1 MTLQPYLFPGLKT
14 EQNGNLTRTVFSH
27 DGICAQDVR
36 LELETRYADLL
47 DETDKFNRKLVSYQG
62 NKGELVHGWIRYR
75 EGFSAQLVEDL
86 IKEFGIQP
94 GDSIFDPFSGS
105 ATTLLVAKALGIHA
119 VGTEILS
126 VCHLAWQA
134 KSLFQQY
141 DLLELKKILHL
152 LNDINPGVAETSF
165 PHIPITEGAFSEGT
179 ENDMMF
185 FTEWFEKQDISEA
198 SRTLAKL
205 ILTSILE
212 EVSFTRKDGQY
223 LRWDHRSP
231 KIQERNKA
239 RIAHGKKPISVD
251 FGSLPKVKES
261 LIHAFEIII
270 QDIKKLQNLGIN
282 GSRQQLI
289 KGNTLFELPRMEAEQ
304 FAGVITSPPY
314 CNRYDYTRTYALE
327 LAYLGEGENIG
338 VLRQSLLSCTVEN
351 RSKVSVLK
359 SHYESFGMGERYQR
373 ILDTVKNDP
382 VFQEINTA
390 LQIRWARGDM
400 NNKGVLRMVRNYFLE
415 LTFVFAELFRV
426 CRPGAYV
433 AFVNDN
439 VRYGGE
445 IIPVDTFTTSLAEK
459 LGFEPIRIYVLPQ
472 RKGNSSQQMG
482 KFGREALRK
491 SITIWRK
498 PGEQKNIAG

>member
-1 MTLQPYLFPGLKT
+1 MTIQPYLFPTLKS
-14 EQNGNLTRTVFSH
+14 ERNEKLTRAVFSH
-27 DGICAQDVR
+27 DEVCAQEAR
-36 LELETRYADLL
+36 LALEERYADLL

-86 IKEFGIQP
+86 IREFGVQP
-94 GDSIFDPFSGS
+94 GETIFDPFSGS
-105 ATTLLVAKALGIHA
+105 ATTLLVAKALGINA

-134 KSLFQQY
+134 KSLFQHY
-141 DLLELKKILHL
+141 DQDELRKTLRLLSET
-152 LNDINPGVAETSF
+152 DPGMAATGF
-165 PHIPITEGAFSEGT
+165 PHIPITDGAFST
-179 ENDMMF
+179 TAENDLMF
-185 FTEWFEKQDISEA
+185 YSAWFEQLAISPH
-198 SRTLAKL
+198 SKTLAKL

-223 LRWDHRSP
+223 LRWDHRSQ
-231 KIQERNKA
+231 KIEGRNKVRVA
-239 RIAHGKKPISVD
+239 QGKKPITVD
-251 FGSLPKVKES
+251 FGPLPTVKET
-261 LIHAFEIII
+261 LVRAFEIVV
-270 QDIKKLQNLGIN
+270 QDIKKLQILGIN
-282 GSRQQLI
+282 GSQQQLI
-289 KGNTLFELPRMEAEQ
+289 KGNTLLVLPTLEADQ

-327 LAYLGEGENIG
+327 LAYLGEGEKIRD
-338 VLRQSLLSCTVEN
+338 LRQSLLSCTVEN

-359 SHYESFGMGERYQR
+359 AHYESLGLLERYHH

-382 VFQEINTA
+382 LFQEINTA
-390 LQIRWARGDM
+390 LQTRWERGDM

-415 LTFVFAELFRV
+415 LTFIFAELFRV

-445 IIPVDTFTTSLAEK
+445 IIPVDTFTTSLAEQ
-459 LGFEPIRIYVLPQ
+459 LGFEPIKIYVLPQ

-498 PGEQKNIAG
+498 PVE

>member
-1 MTLQPYLFPGLKT
+1 MTVQPPLFPALKSK
-14 EQNGNLTRTVFSH
+14 EDEKLIRVSFSH
-27 DGICAQDVR
+27 NDVCAQAAR
-36 LELETRYADLL
+36 LALEKRYAAIF

-86 IKEFGIQP
+86 IKEFDVQP
-94 GDSIFDPFSGS
+94 GETIFDPFSGS
-105 ATTLLVAKALGIHA
+105 ATTLLVAKAMGINA

-134 KSLFQQY
+134 KSLFQHY
-141 DLLELKKILHL
+141 NLNELRKVLRLLSETE
-152 LNDINPGVAETSF
+152 PGAAGASF
-165 PHIPITEGAFSEGT
+165 PHIPITAGAFSETT
-179 ENDMMF
+179 ENDLMYF
-185 FTEWFEKQDISEA
+185 SEWFEKLEISIEGK
-198 SRTLAKL
+198 TLAKL

-231 KIQERNKA
+231 KIRERNKVRVA
-239 RIAHGKKPISVD
+239 QGKKPITVD
-251 FGSLPKVKES
+251 FGPIPKVKQA
-261 LIHAFEIII
+261 LLRAFEIII
-270 QDIKKLQNLGIN
+270 QDIQQLQLLGIN
-282 GSRQQLI
+282 GSQQNLI
-289 KGNTLFELPRMEAEQ
+289 KDNTLLVLPKMEANQ

-338 VLRQSLLSCTVEN
+338 DLRQSLLSCTVEN

-359 SHYESFGMGERYQR
+359 AYYEALGLLERYQQ
-373 ILDTVKNDP
+373 ILETVKEDL
-382 VFQEINTA
+382 VFREVNEA
-390 LQIRWARGDM
+390 LQARWERGDM

-415 LTFVFAELFRV
+415 LTFIFAELFRV
-426 CRPGAYV
+426 CRPGAHV

-445 IIPVDTFTTSLAEK
+445 IIPVDTLTTSLAEQ
-459 LGFEPIRIYVLPQ
+459 LGFEPIKIYVLRQ

-498 PGEQKNIAG
+498 PFE